1 MFYKK
6 GEHLLKNLW
15 ITGYRSYELGIF
27 KDDDLKVK
35 VIKNYFKNRI
45 INYIENGV
53 EWILTGANLGTEMII
68 GEVVEELKQENYQI
82 ELAVIIPYQNF
93 EGNWNDSNKQK
104 LNIFLRKADY
114 FSYLSDLSYTNYV
127 QLINWQSFMLK
138 HTDGVLMFYD
148 LENVGKPKYDYKAVI
163 KYIEKNPDY
172 SLELVDFDSMQDFAN
187 SMFDNY

>member
-1 MFYKK
+1 M
-6 GEHLLKNLW
+6 
-15 ITGYRSYELGIF
+15 GIF

>member
-1 MFYKK
+1 M
-6 GEHLLKNLW
+6 
-15 ITGYRSYELGIF
+15 GIF

-93 EGNWNDSNKQK
+93 EGNWNDNNKQK

-148 LENVGKPKYDYKAVI
+148 LENVGKPKYDYEAVI